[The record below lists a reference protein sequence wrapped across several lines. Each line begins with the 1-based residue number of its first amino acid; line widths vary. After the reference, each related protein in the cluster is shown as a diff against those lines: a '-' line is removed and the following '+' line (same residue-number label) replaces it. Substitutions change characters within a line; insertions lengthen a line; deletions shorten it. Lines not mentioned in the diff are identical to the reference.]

1 MLKKHKKEETQSA
14 PKKRTIQYDF
24 SCTIDGGFHTLP
36 KASVSSGFNERMH
49 FTFHNDSAEENNLGK
64 LPGTGAR
71 DEEIHENN
79 NGIK

>member
-1 MLKKHKKEETQSA
+1 M
-14 PKKRTIQYDF
+14 
-24 SCTIDGGFHTLP
+24 FHTLP
-36 KASVSSGFNERMH
+36 KPSVSSSFNERMQ
-49 FTFHNDSAEENNLGK
+49 FIFYNDFAEENNLGK